1 MDGFM
6 NILKV
11 PGMTSH
17 DVVLQARKRFP
28 GTKVGHGGTLDPA
41 AAGVLPLMLGKATRL
56 SSWVI
61 GKEKQYRA
69 ELVLGVTTDTDD
81 LAGTVLKQSTPP
93 AISEAELERLL
104 QSFQGELL
112 QVPPMYSAIKHRGKK
127 MYQYAREG
135 KEIERKERTV
145 TVYDLRLVAFFPP
158 DRVLFEVSCSRGTY
172 IRTLCRDMGEALG
185 CGASMSYLLRTR
197 VGPFHL
203 AEALSLEEIAPHPLA
218 HLLSLD
224 YIFQGEDKL
233 VLPVEELTLLC
244 HGQKLLLHETKD
256 APSRVFPL
264 PVDGKTLPVYTTE
277 GEFVALARWEK
288 ISQGADSR
296 FALTPER
303 VFRLLQ

>member
-1 MDGFM
+1 MDGFI

-17 DVVLQARKRFP
+17 DVVQQARKRFP

-56 SSWVI
+56 SSWVM

-69 ELVLGVTTDTDD
+69 ELLLGVTTDTDD

-93 AISEAELERLL
+93 AISEVDLERFL

-112 QVPPMYSAIKHRGKK
+112 QVPPMFSAIKHRGKK

-135 KEIERKERTV
+135 QEIERKERTV

-172 IRTLCRDMGEALG
+172 IRTLCRDMGETLG
-185 CGASMSYLLRTR
+185 CGASMSFLLRTR
-197 VGPFHL
+197 VGPFQL
-203 AEALSLEEIAPHPLA
+203 AEASSLEEIAPHPRA
-218 HLLSLD
+218 HLLPLD

-233 VLPVEELTLLC
+233 VLPFDELTLLC
-244 HGQKLLLHETKD
+244 HGQKLLLDETKD
-256 APSRVFPL
+256 SPSRDFPL

-288 ISQGADSR
+288 ISQGADSG